1 MQAWIIL
8 FGWLP
13 LQKPPK
19 FKFKKLVFYL
29 NQEYYASSYP
39 QMFLGFSYIY
49 HVEVG

>member
-8 FGWLP
+8 FWLATFA
-13 LQKPPK
+13 KTTYIY
-19 FKFKKLVFYL
+19 KKNWVFYL
-29 NQEYYASSYP
+29 NQEYYASYP